1 MDINNKDNQYK
12 EIINYSFLNYLGVII
27 GILSNIFI
35 YPYNKELLGIIR
47 YIESLAYIILP
58 IIIMG
63 GASCLVNFSPKF
75 KDNSK
80 LLNYIIYVIL
90 RNSLI
95 TFFVTF
101 LIHDHIS
108 HFIKIDYIFISI
120 FLAIILSFVD
130 VFKIRLSLEK
140 KIYIPSFLQN
150 IFPKIFLPL
159 IFIAFYYNL
168 INTEEGVYLHLFSYA
183 FISLFIFGYSFKVKK
198 MNISF
203 NFYSLFNIISKKEY
217 FSYSLYAVA
226 GSLGYLFVYKLDA
239 LMIPNLISYEANG
252 VYSIATI
259 AAGVIYIPAR
269 GIILIFAPEISE
281 LLKKGKIQNVNFIYK
296 NTAKTLVFIGLLIFG
311 ILLVGI
317 QDFFTLLPTSNEL
330 NQTISVIYIIG
341 TTTLINMAAGL
352 NSQIII
358 YSKFYKFNIS
368 ALLFLAFFNVINNY
382 LFIAVFNFGIEGA
395 ALASLMSIL
404 LYNLIKIIF
413 IYKKL
418 NLIPFDSSYFKL
430 LLIQISIIVI
440 FFFAP
445 NFENIFVNLIIK
457 IALLVSTQL
466 IIIYKL
472 GLVNDYNDF
481 MRRFKS
487 NS

>member
-101 LIHDHIS
+101 LIHDYIS

-252 VYSIATI
+252 IYSIATI

-281 LLKKGKIQNVNFIYK
+281 LLKKGKIRNVNFIYK
-296 NTAKTLVFIGLLIFG
+296 NTAKTLVFLGLLIFG

-317 QDFFTLLPTSNEL
+317 QDFFSLLPTLNEL

-341 TTTLINMAAGL
+341 TTTIINMAAGL

-418 NLIPFDSSYFKL
+418 NLIPFDASYFKL

-457 IALLVSTQL
+457 IALLISTQL

>member
-1 MDINNKDNQYK
+1 
-12 EIINYSFLNYLGVII
+12 
-27 GILSNIFI
+27 
-35 YPYNKELLGIIR
+35 
-47 YIESLAYIILP
+47 
-58 IIIMG
+58 
-63 GASCLVNFSPKF
+63 
-75 KDNSK
+75 
-80 LLNYIIYVIL
+80 
-90 RNSLI
+90 
-95 TFFVTF
+95 
-101 LIHDHIS
+101 
-108 HFIKIDYIFISI
+108 
-120 FLAIILSFVD
+120 
-130 VFKIRLSLEK
+130 
-140 KIYIPSFLQN
+140 
-150 IFPKIFLPL
+150 
-159 IFIAFYYNL
+159 
-168 INTEEGVYLHLFSYA
+168 
-183 FISLFIFGYSFKVKK
+183 
-198 MNISF
+198 
-203 NFYSLFNIISKKEY
+203 
-217 FSYSLYAVA
+217 
-226 GSLGYLFVYKLDA
+226 
-239 LMIPNLISYEANG
+239 
-252 VYSIATI
+252 
-259 AAGVIYIPAR
+259 
-269 GIILIFAPEISE
+269 
-281 LLKKGKIQNVNFIYK
+281 
-296 NTAKTLVFIGLLIFG
+296 
-311 ILLVGI
+311 
-317 QDFFTLLPTSNEL
+317 
-330 NQTISVIYIIG
+330 
-341 TTTLINMAAGL
+341 MAAGL